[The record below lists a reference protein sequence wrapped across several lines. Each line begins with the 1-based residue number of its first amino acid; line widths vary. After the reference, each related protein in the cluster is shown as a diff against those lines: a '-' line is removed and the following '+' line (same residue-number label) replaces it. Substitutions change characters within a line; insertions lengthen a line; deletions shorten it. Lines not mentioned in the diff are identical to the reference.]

1 MKVTDIS
8 LRRPVTVLIGT
19 FALIFFG
26 ILAMRNMG
34 MERIPDVDFPVVA
47 VSTTMVGASPTVIDN
62 DITDVLEEK
71 LNTISGI
78 ENIRSN
84 SYEGRSLVIV
94 EFELGR
100 NIDAAAADV
109 RDKVNLAISDLPTE
123 AETPIVQKF
132 NAGDS
137 PVITLGVMGTA
148 PYKIQSHFA
157 DKVMKEHLQTVDGV
171 GSVETIGL
179 REREVRIWLDPALL
193 ESRNLT
199 VKDIKDAIKD
209 KHVELPAGRLESERR
224 ELSIRLE
231 GEYASVQ
238 ELEELPIVSRNG
250 AVIRLR
256 DVARVEDGY
265 EDLRSIA
272 TYNGEPV
279 ILLEIRKQRGANEIF
294 LADGVYRELDSLNK
308 LVPEGVKIEM
318 LDDTSG
324 FIRKSMAGV
333 LSDTLIGIGLCSLI
347 MLFFLRTIRATFVT
361 VVTIPVCLLGS
372 LIVLRALGITI
383 NNLSMMGL
391 SLAVGMVVDAT
402 TVVLENIH
410 RHLENGKL
418 PIQAASEGTSEVG
431 FSVLAGAA
439 TTICVFAP
447 IASMGGIIGRFFYAF
462 GITVVMTI
470 VISLVLSLTLT
481 PFLCSRI
488 LRKDHPGKIALRIEA
503 FLVRLEEAYKKG
515 LAFSLRHR
523 FIVLGAAAGI
533 FALGIFIAGFLGT
546 GFFPNEDRGSFSINF
561 ELPAGASLAESRKFM
576 SELGVA
582 VRDHAEVAY
591 TYGTIGSGIGQE
603 VNKGKLAVTLIPRSQ
618 RATSTEIMGKMRKQ
632 FSNYKDVELTYGTWS
647 SDITLTLV
655 GQDTEQLDRVAQ
667 KVKKDLE
674 QDKRLT
680 DISTDVRL
688 DSPRINVGINR
699 GLADELNVNIRDL
712 SQEIQAYFGGV
723 KAGIFKDGG
732 YRYDIRL
739 KAEEGYRRNIQDI
752 QNIAFKDG
760 NKNLIKAPGLIKVE
774 EGRGPTLVKRYDRQR
789 SLTISANTAGI
800 SSGEGMTL
808 VMGTF
813 RKYAPTDGSIRIVPT
828 GMSKHMKSNFKELFM
843 ALAIAIIL
851 VYMVMAVQFESFMYP
866 FMVMFSLPLATTGV
880 FGILLLTG
888 IELDMMSMMGIIL
901 LVGIVVNNAI
911 ILVDFANQRKASG
924 CDRRTAMQEAA
935 PLRLRPILMTALST
949 SIAAVPI
956 ALGLSEGGEIRQ
968 PMSTAVIGGML
979 TSTFLTLFV
988 IPAVYVILGDV
999 KEKAAQVAMSVF
1011 KEKTSAVQIKEPG
1024 TNLSGGEK

>member
-279 ILLEIRKQRGANEIF
+279 ILLEIRKQRGANEVF

-418 PIQAASEGTSEVG
+418 PMQAASEGTSEVG
-431 FSVLAGAA
+431 FSVLAGAE
-439 TTICVFAP
+439 
-447 IASMGGIIGRFFYAF
+447 IGRAH
-462 GITVVMTI
+462 V
-470 VISLVLSLTLT
+470 
-481 PFLCSRI
+481 
-488 LRKDHPGKIALRIEA
+488 
-503 FLVRLEEAYKKG
+503 
-515 LAFSLRHR
+515 
-523 FIVLGAAAGI
+523 
-533 FALGIFIAGFLGT
+533 
-546 GFFPNEDRGSFSINF
+546 
-561 ELPAGASLAESRKFM
+561 
-576 SELGVA
+576 
-582 VRDHAEVAY
+582 
-591 TYGTIGSGIGQE
+591 
-603 VNKGKLAVTLIPRSQ
+603 
-618 RATSTEIMGKMRKQ
+618 
-632 FSNYKDVELTYGTWS
+632 
-647 SDITLTLV
+647 
-655 GQDTEQLDRVAQ
+655 
-667 KVKKDLE
+667 
-674 QDKRLT
+674 
-680 DISTDVRL
+680 
-688 DSPRINVGINR
+688 
-699 GLADELNVNIRDL
+699 
-712 SQEIQAYFGGV
+712 
-723 KAGIFKDGG
+723 
-732 YRYDIRL
+732 
-739 KAEEGYRRNIQDI
+739 
-752 QNIAFKDG
+752 
-760 NKNLIKAPGLIKVE
+760 
-774 EGRGPTLVKRYDRQR
+774 
-789 SLTISANTAGI
+789 
-800 SSGEGMTL
+800 
-808 VMGTF
+808 
-813 RKYAPTDGSIRIVPT
+813 
-828 GMSKHMKSNFKELFM
+828 
-843 ALAIAIIL
+843 
-851 VYMVMAVQFESFMYP
+851 
-866 FMVMFSLPLATTGV
+866 
-880 FGILLLTG
+880 
-888 IELDMMSMMGIIL
+888 
-901 LVGIVVNNAI
+901 
-911 ILVDFANQRKASG
+911 
-924 CDRRTAMQEAA
+924 
-935 PLRLRPILMTALST
+935 
-949 SIAAVPI
+949 
-956 ALGLSEGGEIRQ
+956 
-968 PMSTAVIGGML
+968 
-979 TSTFLTLFV
+979 
-988 IPAVYVILGDV
+988 
-999 KEKAAQVAMSVF
+999 
-1011 KEKTSAVQIKEPG
+1011 
-1024 TNLSGGEK
+1024 